1 MIETIIAIVI
11 AVASP
16 ALAWVISS
24 RMFEAKVTEWRQSV
38 SERLERIERAQAAV
52 DLAAFRAMDTRR
64 EYDWVHWRQDIEARL
79 AGHVKGQ
86 ADWRHQEYA
95 PEARRLS
102 SSLAQMQQQIA
113 DHDRRIER
121 VERKVFNGGSHA

>member
-16 ALAWVISS
+16 VLAWVISS

-64 EYDWVHWRQDIEARL
+64 EHDWVHWRQDIEARL
-79 AGHVKGQ
+79 AGHIKGQ
-86 ADWRHQEYA
+86 ADWRHHEYG
-95 PEARRLS
+95 PEARRQS

-113 DHDRRIER
+113 DHDRRVER